1 MMDVPDPNE
10 MDIYLTSNEIR
21 TSQLDV
27 YLGALDIQHICPT
40 ITLNVEDHIKK
51 EIKEEMLECETK
63 VPPLVREKSSDG
75 GDDVS
80 RTCLFLTTLF
90 CSFVYSFVC

>member
-1 MMDVPDPNE
+1 MHLPMLRSPIMDVPDPNE

-27 YLGALDIQHICPT
+27 YLGAMDIHQICPT

-51 EIKEEMLECETK
+51 EIKKEMLESDSNSSS
-63 VPPLVREKSSDG
+63 LVWEHSSD
-75 GDDVS
+75 DDVTQTV
-80 RTCLFLTTLF
+80 RAPLFSLF
-90 CSFVYSFVC
+90 